1 MSLDI
6 PVIDFSLYETD
17 QPKVAQL
24 LLEACQTIG
33 FFYVINH
40 GIPVADVD
48 HTFEL
53 SKEFFDLP
61 LEIKKSISI
70 DERNRGYTGLYR
82 QKLDPEHQLIGDY
95 KESLNLGNF
104 GNGQVPCAL
113 PGCFEKH
120 KPDLKSFAEQCH
132 GLAEKIMK
140 AFAIGL
146 EIPEEFGGSSFFTQR
161 HRYDSKSGET
171 FRLLKYPRR
180 HGQDEEELIGAGG
193 HTDYGTITLLFQKDV
208 GGLQVA
214 PRGNHQEWIDAP
226 LIKNAILVNIGDLL
240 QFWTGG
246 LFKST
251 MHRVTFCPDHRL
263 LDRYSIAY
271 FFQPEDDTLIERLP
285 SSKVAGDDSTG
296 DDGYKVDGK
305 VLTSSQHLRRRL
317 QAAYDF
323 KQKDPSITVL

>member
-1 MSLDI
+1 DI
-6 PVIDFSLYETD
+6 PLIDFSLYETD
-17 QPKVAQL
+17 QTKVAQL
-24 LLEACQTIG
+24 LLDACQTIG

-40 GIPVADVD
+40 GIPAADVD
-48 HTFEL
+48 HTFNL

-61 LEIKKSISI
+61 LDIKTSISI
-70 DERNRGYTGLYR
+70 DESNRGYTGLYR

-95 KESLNLGNF
+95 KEALNLGNF
-104 GNGQVPCAL
+104 GNGEVPCAL
-113 PGCFEKH
+113 PDCFKKH

-146 EIPEEFGGSSFFTQR
+146 EIPEEFGGSTFFTQR
-161 HRYDSKSGET
+161 HKYDSKSGET

-180 HGQDEEELIGAGG
+180 CVQNEEELIGAGR

-214 PRGNHQEWIDAP
+214 PRGNQDEHDHHHQEWIDAP
-226 LIKNAILVNIGDLL
+226 LIKDAILVNIGDLL
-240 QFWTGG
+240 QLWTGG

-285 SSKVAGDDSTG
+285 SSKVPGDADAT
-296 DDGYKVDGK
+296 DDDDVYKVDGK

-317 QAAYDF
+317 QAAY
-323 KQKDPSITVL
+323 